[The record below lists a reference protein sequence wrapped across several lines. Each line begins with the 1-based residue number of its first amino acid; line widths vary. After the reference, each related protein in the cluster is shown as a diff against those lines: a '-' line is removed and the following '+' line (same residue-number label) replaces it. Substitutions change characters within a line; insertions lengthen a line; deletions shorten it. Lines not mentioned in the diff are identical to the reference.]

1 MIDYDRT
8 LGSRIFDWSNRIL
21 MVLIIFATLYPFYY
35 ITIVSLSNGNA
46 VLRDEV
52 RFWPIGFTLESYE
65 LVFAN
70 GTMGRSLANSVL
82 YTVVGTIINLIM
94 TILCAYPLARAKFS
108 GRKFF
113 TWVVSLTM
121 FFSGGMIPL
130 YLLVLQLGIRDSIWA
145 LVLPPAINVWN
156 MFIMRTSF
164 QSIPE
169 ELFEASVL
177 DGANELQT
185 LLRVVLPLSKPVL
198 ATLLMFYAVAHWND
212 FFNALIYIDDR
223 LKYPVQLLLR
233 NVVTL
238 GRFDQTNELSGG
250 SDFAAVEQ
258 TLRYATIMVSTLPIL
273 AVYPF
278 VQRYF
283 VKGVMIGAIKG

>member
-8 LGSRIFDWSNRIL
+8 LGSKVFDWSNRIL

-46 VLRDEV
+46 VLRNEV
-52 RFWPIGFTLESYE
+52 RFLPVGFTLESYR
-65 LVFAN
+65 LVFENPSMAKSLLN
-70 GTMGRSLANSVL
+70 STM
-82 YTVVGTIINLIM
+82 YTIVGTAINLLM

-108 GRKFF
+108 GKRFF
-113 TWVVSLTM
+113 TWMVTMTM

-169 ELFEASVL
+169 ELYEASVL
-177 DGANELQT
+177 DGANDLQT
-185 LLRVVLPLSKPVL
+185 LFRVVLPLSKAVL
-198 ATLLMFYAVAHWND
+198 ATLLLFYAVAHWND
-212 FFNALIYIDDR
+212 FFNALIYIDSRD
-223 LKYPVQLLLR
+223 KYPVQLMLR

>member
-8 LGSRIFDWSNRIL
+8 LGSKIFDWFNRAF
-21 MVLIIFATLYPFYY
+21 MVFIIFATLYPFYY

-52 RFWPIGFTLESYE
+52 SFWPVGLTFESYS
-65 LVFAN
+65 LVFENPA
-70 GTMGRSLANSVL
+70 MAKSLLNSTV
-82 YTVVGTIINLIM
+82 YTIVGTAINLLM
-94 TILCAYPLARAKFS
+94 TILCAYPLARSKFS
-108 GRKFF
+108 GKRFF
-113 TWVVSLTM
+113 TWLVSLTM

-130 YLLVLQLGIRDSIWA
+130 YLLVLQLGIRNSIWA

-164 QSIPE
+164 QGIPE

-177 DGANELQT
+177 DGANDLQT
-185 LLRVVLPLSKPVL
+185 LFMVVLPLSKAVL
-198 ATLLMFYAVAHWND
+198 ATLLLFYAVAHWND
-212 FFNALIYIDDR
+212 FFNALIYIDSRD
-223 LKYPVQLLLR
+223 KYPVQLVLR

-250 SDFAAVEQ
+250 SDFAAIEQ

>member
-8 LGSRIFDWSNRIL
+8 LGSRIFDWFNRLL
-21 MVLIIFATLYPFYY
+21 MMLIIIATLYPFYY

-52 RFWPIGFTLESYE
+52 RFWPIGLTLESYK
-65 LVFAN
+65 LVFEN
-70 GTMGRSLANSVL
+70 GAMGQSLLNSFL
-82 YTVVGTIINLIM
+82 YTVVGTAINLFM
-94 TILCAYPLARAKFS
+94 TVLCAYPLARAKFS
-108 GRKFF
+108 GKKFF
-113 TWVVSLTM
+113 TWVVTMTM

-177 DGANELQT
+177 DGANDLQT
-185 LLRVVLPLSKPVL
+185 LFRVVLPLSKPVL
-198 ATLLMFYAVAHWND
+198 ATLLMFYAVGHWNE

-223 LKYPVQLLLR
+223 AKYPVQLLLR